1 MGKAGPAEVLG
12 ARGRSPS
19 VTADADPRARLRALS
34 DFAVPWAVHV
44 AATLRLADHVAA
56 GATTVDELARAAGAR
71 RDTLERLL
79 RLLVA
84 VGVFD
89 YTGPGKIALNDLSR
103 LLLDEAGW
111 RAWLDLDGAPG
122 VWTESWTRLLHA
134 VRTGS
139 SDADEQAFHTRLEA
153 EPDRWDSFDELMAA
167 QVAGTATALASAYEW
182 SGAEHVVDV
191 GGGTGTL
198 LRELLRA
205 HRHLR
210 GTLLELPRVAA
221 KARVALTAEG
231 LTDRCEVVEGSH
243 FDVMPTGD
251 TYCLSQ
257 ILHGF
262 PDAPAAQLLRRC
274 AGAGGA
280 ETRILVLEGLL
291 DPDDATSTSFDLFM
305 LTLGGG
311 RQRTLDEFR
320 ALGRRAGLQLRSATR
335 LESGTDLLVLS

>member
-1 MGKAGPAEVLG
+1 M
-12 ARGRSPS
+12 S
-19 VTADADPRARLRALS
+19 ADADPRTRLRALS
-34 DFAVPWAVHV
+34 DFAAPWAVHV

-56 GATTVDELARAAGAR
+56 GATTVDKLARAAGTR
-71 RDTLERLL
+71 RGTLDRLL

-89 YTGPGKIALNDLSR
+89 SPGPGEIAVNDLSR
-103 LLLDEAGW
+103 LLLDEVGW
-111 RAWLDLDGAPG
+111 RPWLDLDGAPG
-122 VWTESWTRLLHA
+122 IWTESWTRLLHA

-139 SDADEQAFHTRLEA
+139 SGADEQAFHTRLAE

-167 QVAGTATALASAYEW
+167 QVAGTATALASVYEW
-182 SGAEHVVDV
+182 SGVEHVVDV

-210 GTLLELPRVAA
+210 GTLLELPEVAA
-221 KARVALTAEG
+221 KARVALADG
-231 LTDRCEVVEGSH
+231 LTDRCEVVEGSY
-243 FDVMPTGD
+243 FDVMPAGD
-251 TYCLSQ
+251 AYCLSQ

-262 PDAPAAQLLRRC
+262 PDVPAAQLLRRC
-274 AGAGGA
+274 AEAGGA
-280 ETRILVLEGLL
+280 ETWILVLEGLL
-291 DPDDATSTSFDLFM
+291 DPDDAASTGFDLFM

-311 RQRTLDEFR
+311 QQRTRDEFR
-320 ALGRRAGLQLRSATR
+320 TLGGRAGLQLRSATR